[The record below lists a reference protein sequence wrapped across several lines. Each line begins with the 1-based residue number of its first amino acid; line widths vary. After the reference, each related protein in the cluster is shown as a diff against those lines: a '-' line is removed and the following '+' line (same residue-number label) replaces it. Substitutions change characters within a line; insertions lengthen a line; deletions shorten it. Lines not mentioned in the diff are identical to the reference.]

1 MAEHPNVA
9 LLRRAEEAFSSGNV
23 EVLGDLLADD
33 ILVHAPGNGPL
44 SGEYQGRDAVFAYN
58 RRIFELSGGTYENEV
73 HDILAG
79 DQHGVILQRNRARR
93 EGRSLD
99 VREVLVMHLR
109 EGKIVEVWEMYDDQ
123 QAYDEFWY

>member
-73 HDILAG
+73 HDILAS

-109 EGKIVEVWEMYDDQ
+109 EAKIVEVWEMYDDQ
-123 QAYDEFWY
+123 RAYDEFWY

>member
-44 SGEYQGRDAVFAYN
+44 SGEYQGRDAIFAHN
-58 RRIFELSGGTYENEV
+58 RRIFELSGGTYENEA
-73 HDILAG
+73 HDILAS